1 MMADDTLHLTVVDT
15 GPGGAV
21 VTAGRGLAGM
31 KERLAAFGGTLSV
44 SSPAGGPTTVAA
56 RIPLLL
62 QEGEQGVPAPAPL
75 SPTPRPSAVPPH

>member
-1 MMADDTLHLTVVDT
+1 MILYFSAT
-15 GPGGAV
+15 GSCKYVAQ
-21 VTAGRGLAGM
+21 
-31 KERLAAFGGTLSV
+31 RLAAFGGTLSV